1 MTEPKLT
8 IDDFYAANEDRRN
21 SAEFEFG
28 DSWSDASGNEY
39 ELSWVEATGE
49 LYLMLEPEAQVG
61 MDAFGDFWVG
71 DGAEGL
77 NVVVVAKFADHDAVT
92 AALNGWE
99 AAMVGENS
107 LAWLATR
114 VKSAQ

>member
-1 MTEPKLT
+1 MTHSKLT

-61 MDAFGDFWVG
+61 VDAFGDFWVG
-71 DGAEGL
+71 EGAEGL
-77 NVVVVAKFADHDAVT
+77 NVVVVGKFSDHDAVV
-92 AALNGWE
+92 AALDGWE
-99 AAMVGENS
+99 ENMVNDNS
-107 LAWLATR
+107 LTWLSER
-114 VKSAQ
+114 VKTAQ

>member
-1 MTEPKLT
+1 MTQPKLT
-8 IDDFYAANEDRRN
+8 IDDFYSANEARRD

-28 DSWSDASGNEY
+28 DAWSDPSGHHY

-49 LYLMLEPEAQVG
+49 LYLMLEPDAQVG
-61 MDAFGDFWVG
+61 VDAFGDFWVG

-77 NVVVVAKFADHDAVT
+77 TVVVVGQFHDHDAVT
-92 AALNGWE
+92 VALAGRE
-99 AAMVGENS
+99 DAMHDSNS

-114 VKSAQ
+114 VPSAQ